1 MSNTPEY
8 SYKVSV
14 IVPIYNVSAFLPAC
28 LDSLVNQTLDGLEV
42 VMVDD
47 GSTDDSGV
55 IADRYARRHEGFTVV
70 HRENGG
76 LGSARNCGV
85 KNAHGKYIT
94 FLDSDD
100 IVPQDIYERMYCR
113 AEAEGSDM
121 AICAV
126 ERFNSSREWMS
137 GIHDRAFR
145 NIQSPTHI
153 TKNPDLLYDTI
164 SCNKLIR
171 RDFWDKHG
179 FAFPTGILYEDI
191 PVTVPMHFLA
201 NQVSVVHSVGYLW
214 RERDTASK
222 SITQNASSLKNLTDR
237 LEILKRLKAFFAA
250 NVQDGELHILNDVK
264 TLRVD
269 LIIFVKNCIAAER
282 EQSLEMM
289 RLIREYIR
297 EYMAP
302 EALERLSLLERR
314 LYDCVLQ
321 DDYDGL
327 YRAAVYRTDTIEKG
341 KITERDGRFYLSL
354 PEEIFGAA
362 ETDYTDE
369 LRVRPAKTYIHE
381 VTADDGNITFRGQLY
396 LPRLNIAMGE
406 QEVKAYLLG
415 EFTGDKTP
423 LALTYTPN
431 TALTSEKGVLF
442 NSRTG
447 EQAQYNYDGT
457 GFEITVSAETL
468 VGADSRACIILL
480 EYKNRLT
487 EGTAVLHGMRAAHL
501 DWMEGLA
508 TVHGDVAVRLQAGA
522 LRTPLIYAE
531 KALCFLS
538 CFACRE
544 DGITL
549 HLDGRA
555 QQVIAKCGHDTLT
568 FDVSADTVNIPAS
581 ALQDGSEYELFVQ
594 TPDGT
599 GHLMR
604 RDKSTDLI
612 HQKGFAMML
621 RSNKTHTVNLYY
633 AAAFSCLRHPEAE
646 GNILRFGTTNLG
658 ALNTDRNRARIVVPD
673 DITKTYTV
681 LASADTRLG
690 EDGRLR
696 ANFHLNFDNERITK
710 NLFESRRDVFIEYLK
725 TDKDGNILACDR
737 QKLVSKFHFRKAF
750 ETESL
755 ALVMYKAMD
764 GGVRLNLTLR
774 WAENADTDDKRQL
787 LINECYPQYR
797 TQPINNRLIV
807 FESMWGNKFSCNPRA
822 IYEYINQNY
831 PEFKCVWALC
841 DEHIPITGRASRV
854 RRGSPEYYRVLAT
867 AKYLVNN
874 VNFPDDYVK
883 RKGQVEIQTMHGTPL
898 KTLGFDVKDELATIE
913 ERLQFERKTDRWNYL
928 VVQGK
933 FMQDKAYPIY
943 HYRGKIL
950 KTGYPRT
957 DELFRDADVQ
967 QIRTRLGIPDGK
979 KVILYAPTWRVHN
992 SFDMA
997 LDLEKMR
1004 AALSDEYVLLIR
1016 IHYFASSGYTVPADN
1031 QFIFN
1036 MNDYAVAE
1044 DLYRITDVLITD
1056 YSSLMFDFALL
1067 GKPMIF
1073 FAYDLDSYAGATR
1086 GVYFDIR
1093 TEAPGAVVYH
1103 TEEVIDAVCTA
1114 NKPSAEIQQR
1124 AAAFR
1129 QKYLTYECGNSCQ
1142 KVVAKAM
1149 HLGKCKTA
1157 ALRLKR
1163 AVKRNV
1169 SRVKWNR
1176 NREYT

>member
-1 MSNTPEY
+1 MI
-8 SYKVSV
+8 KVSV

-47 GSTDDSGV
+47 GSTDDSGA
-55 IADRYARRHEGFTVV
+55 IAARYADRYENFTLLRV
-70 HRENGG
+70 ENGG
-76 LGSARNCGV
+76 AGRARNIGV
-85 KNAHGKYIT
+85 QHSHGKYIA
-94 FLDSDD
+94 FADADD
-100 IVPQDIYERMYCR
+100 TVQPDTYEKMYCR
-113 AEAEGSDM
+113 AEADGSDM
-121 AICAV
+121 TICGV
-126 ERFNSSREWMS
+126 VHFDSSQEWGS
-137 GIHDRAFR
+137 GLHDRTFR
-145 NIQSPTHI
+145 HIQSLTHI
-153 TKNPDLLYDTI
+153 TKNPDLLYDTGPW
-164 SCNKLIR
+164 NKLIR
-171 RDFWDKHG
+171 RDFWEKHG
-179 FAFPTGILYEDI
+179 FAFPSILYEDVYLAL
-191 PVTVPMHFLA
+191 PLHFLA
-201 NQVSVVHSVGYLW
+201 NQVSVVHGVGYRW
-214 RERDTASK
+214 RVRDMASK
-222 SITQNASSLKNLTDR
+222 SVTQNASSLKNLTDR
-237 LEILKRLKAFFAA
+237 IEVLRRLKRFLSEHT
-250 NVQDGELHILNDVK
+250 QDKTLSLLFDVK
-264 TLRVD
+264 SLRVD
-269 LIIFVKNCIAAER
+269 LMIFVKNCAAADKEQAAEI
-282 EQSLEMM
+282 M

-297 EYMAP
+297 AYMAP
-302 EALERLSLLERR
+302 EALASVSLLERR

-327 YRAAVYRTDTIEKG
+327 YRALVYRNDTLKKG
-341 KITERDGRFYLSL
+341 KITERGGRFYLSL
-354 PEEIFGAA
+354 PAEIFGAA

-369 LRVRPAKTYIHE
+369 LRVHRGNTFIYDVSAK
-381 VTADDGNITFRGQLY
+381 AGSITFSGY
-396 LPRLNIAMGE
+396 LFIPRVNIAMGE
-406 QEVKAYLLG
+406 QEVKAYLLS

-423 LALTYTPN
+423 LELIYTKNSALT
-431 TALTSEKGVLF
+431 AAQGVLF

-457 GFEITVSAETL
+457 GFEITVSAESL
-468 VGADSRACIILL
+468 AGADSRACIILL

-487 EGTAVLHGMRAAHL
+487 EGTAVLRDMRPAHL
-501 DWMEGLA
+501 GWVDGLA

-522 LRTPLIYAE
+522 MRTPLIYAD
-531 KALCFLS
+531 KILCFLGG
-538 CFACRE
+538 FTAGE

-549 HLDGRA
+549 NLDGRA

-581 ALQDGSEYELFVQ
+581 ALQDGGEYELFVQ

-612 HQKGFAMML
+612 HQKDFAMML

-681 LASADTRLG
+681 LAIADTRLG

-696 ANFHLNFDNERITK
+696 ANFRLNFDNERITK

-725 TDKDGNILACDR
+725 TDADGKILACDR
-737 QKLVSKFHFRKAF
+737 QRLVSKKHFRYAF
-750 ETESL
+750 ETASL

-774 WAENADTDDKRQL
+774 WAENADTHDKRQL
-787 LINECYPQYR
+787 LINECYPKYLEE
-797 TQPINNRLIV
+797 PIDNSLIM
-807 FESMWGNKFSCNPRA
+807 FESMRGKKFSCNPRA

-867 AKYLVNN
+867 AKYLVSN
-874 VNFPDDYVK
+874 VNFPDDFVK
-883 RKGQVEIQTMHGTPL
+883 RAGQIFIQTMHGTPL
-898 KTLGFDVKDELATIE
+898 KTLGFDAPNELMTIE
-913 ERLQFERKTDRWNYL
+913 ERKTFERKTADWDYL
-928 VVQGK
+928 LVQGA
-933 FMQDKAYPIY
+933 FMAEKAYPIY

-957 DELFRDADVQ
+957 DRLHEKTDVQ
-967 QIRTRLGIPDGK
+967 EIRTRLGIPDGK

-1016 IHYFASSGYTVPADN
+1016 IHYFAAAGYTVPADN

-1067 GKPMIF
+1067 GKPILF
-1073 FAYDLDSYAGATR
+1073 FAYDLDSYAGE
-1086 GVYFDIR
+1086 GDGLYCDIC

-1103 TEEVIDAVCTA
+1103 TEEVIDAVRTA

-1142 KVVAKAM
+1142 KVVEEVM
-1149 HLGKCKTA
+1149 RPDIIKTK
-1157 ALRLKR
+1157 LRRLKR
-1163 AVKRNV
+1163 KLPGR
-1169 SRVKWNR
+1169 KK
-1176 NREYT
+1176 